1 MLDSFIPIELAVA
14 PNPLGLAPHLKLTA
28 IPVDAYN
35 CFELWVPTTD
45 QSLLPEEAMLLMGD
59 CSRIEDICAR
69 LIWLLGAQL
78 EWQNGPVQ
86 AVQDWPR
93 VKQQLGERG
102 LKVDAIGVDYLPQ
115 NVSPLFDPEGL
126 EMGWTL
132 HPASWQLTFIAFK
145 PGTNSY
151 STELLPVTV
160 SIAAGQAIT
169 RTSPRLACIADR
181 L

>member
-35 CFELWVPTTD
+35 CFELWVPTSN
-45 QSLLPEEAMLLMGD
+45 QGLLPEEAMLLMGD

-78 EWQNGPVQ
+78 EWQSGSTQTAQN
-86 AVQDWPR
+86 WST

-102 LKVDAIGVDYLPQ
+102 LKADALSVDYLPQ
-115 NVSPLFDPEGL
+115 TLSPLCDLNGL
-126 EMGWTL
+126 EIGWSL
-132 HPASWQLTFIAFK
+132 QPARWQLTFLALQ
-145 PGTNSY
+145 PDANSY
-151 STELLPVTV
+151 GTEVLPVTAT
-160 SIAAGQAIT
+160 IAAGQTIT
-169 RTSPRLACIADR
+169 RTSPRLACMADPV
-181 L
+181 